1 MIGFV
6 LPYLQTGKVAKG
18 PTALEFLRDVLGPA
32 IKAGRLSLL
41 QLLGKAKDGVQLEP
55 LFSFDSAKIHKSALT
70 RKFSG
75 LHKKL
80 GWCIDMR
87 FALPVYSP
95 DMHRVI
101 EHAHARAVLQF
112 RQWLYENPRE
122 VTIGRYKTEFERIFR
137 ECCTPDII
145 AQDVAGLPELYK
157 VVRARDG
164 AWAPRQY
171 R

>member
-1 MIGFV
+1 LIGFV
-6 LPYLQTGKVAKG
+6 LPHLQAGNVAKG
-18 PTALEFLRDVLGPA
+18 PTALEFLTDVMGPA
-32 IKAGRLSLL
+32 IKAGRLRLL

-55 LFSFDSAKIHKSALT
+55 LFSFDS
-70 RKFSG
+70 
-75 LHKKL
+75 
-80 GWCIDMR
+80 
-87 FALPVYSP
+87 

-112 RQWLYENPRE
+112 RQWLYENPKE
-122 VTIGRYKTEFERIFR
+122 VTIGRYKTQFERIFR